1 MRINRFV
8 IMLLL
13 LAFTTGAGFALD
25 VLQEN
30 VCVVEADETI
40 TGHLYALCLE
50 LTIDGTVEGSVFA
63 AAVNAQLNGRIDG
76 DVYLLAGDAALNG
89 TLGRDVHVAAG
100 VITFT
105 EESAMSGEDANLIA
119 ASLSTRVPQN
129 ITITGDVVAMGYQLV
144 MEGAVGGSLDFAG
157 SAFSLNNTV
166 GGDVQASVGDS
177 NAKGTASQ
185 IQTLLVFMPFKA
197 ALIDP
202 GLTLRQDA
210 RVGGSLEYRAYQ
222 PMESAA
228 SEQVSGQI
236 VYEPIVAGLAF
247 EDLANEER
255 RSSALGEYF
264 EQVLRDVTTLSL
276 LGLFMLAL
284 TPGFLQTCFSEMRQR
299 SLTHVGVGLLAFTLS
314 FPVLLLVLALSLLI
328 IVLLSFVRI
337 DGLLVA
343 SGVLFGLVDI
353 GGASV
358 FYFTAIYL
366 SRTLVAFA
374 IGRWLVYRFTRSST
388 VWAWLL
394 SLAVGTFIL
403 SMLFALPVVGF
414 VVNALA
420 LFWGLGVIFAVVQ
433 GQIRKLR
440 ETAPMPAPEAVIA
453 TATPSRTPAPP
464 IVDVEL
470 RPRGT
475 DNLPEGFAW
484 WSDDD

>member
-8 IMLLL
+8 VMLMVLV
-13 LAFTTGAGFALD
+13 FTTGASYALD

-40 TGHLYALCLE
+40 SGHLYALCLE
-50 LTIDGTVEGSVFA
+50 LTIDGTVQGNVFA
-63 AAVNAQLNGRIDG
+63 AAVNANISGRIEG

-89 TLGRDVHVAAG
+89 TLGGDVHVAAG
-100 VITFT
+100 VVTFADDA
-105 EESAMSGEDANLIA
+105 AMSGEDANLIA

-129 ITITGDVVAMGYQLV
+129 INITGDVIALGYQLV

-157 SAFSLNNTV
+157 SALSLNNTI

-177 NAKGTASQ
+177 SAKGTASQ

-210 RVGGSLEYRAYQ
+210 RIGGGLEYRAYQ
-222 PMESAA
+222 PMEATT

-236 VYEPIVAGLAF
+236 VYDPIVAGLAF

-255 RSSALGEYF
+255 RSSAIGEYF
-264 EQVLRDVTTLSL
+264 EQVLRDFTTLGL
-276 LGLFMLAL
+276 LGLFLLAL
-284 TPGFLQTCFSEMRQR
+284 TPGFVQSCFSEMRQR

-314 FPVLLLVLALSLLI
+314 FPLLLLVLALSLLI

-358 FYFTAIYL
+358 FYFAAIYL

-394 SLAVGTFIL
+394 SLAVGTLIL

-414 VVNALA
+414 IANALA
-420 LFWGLGVIFAVVQ
+420 LFWGLGVIFGVVQ

-440 ETAPMPAPEAVIA
+440 ESAPVPAAEAVIA
-453 TATPSRTPAPP
+453 TVSTPRSSAPP
-464 IVDVEL
+464 IVDVEP
-470 RPRGT
+470 RPRGM